1 MKLTDKF
8 PDAHPD
14 AVKCWDDMAAI
25 AKGVDIF
32 FLVVIAHQMTANC
45 LTVIA
50 KKYPE
55 WRKEFAEQLRL
66 TADWCE
72 FMPADAMD
80 KSLTGDE
87 VQALIDKHRFD
98 PE

>member
-14 AVKCWDDMAAI
+14 AVKFWDDMTAI

-32 FLVVIAHQMTANC
+32 FVAICAHQITANC
-45 LTVIA
+45 MAVIA

-55 WRKEFAEQLRL
+55 WRKEIAEQLRL

-72 FMPADAMD
+72 FMPPGEMD

-87 VQALIDKHRFD
+87 VQALIDKHRFA